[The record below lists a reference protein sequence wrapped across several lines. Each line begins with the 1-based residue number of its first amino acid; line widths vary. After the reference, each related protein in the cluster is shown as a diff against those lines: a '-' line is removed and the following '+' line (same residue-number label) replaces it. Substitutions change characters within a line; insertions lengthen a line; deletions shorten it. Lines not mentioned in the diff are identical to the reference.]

1 MNVYLNITKNDHN
14 YLINWNAYQW
24 EKQRKDQYITVD
36 LLLKYFSVYH
46 PVRVEENGAQHEPGP
61 LLVLK
66 VNRLAD
72 DPKAGRHDE
81 HDDGEVGHVLQ
92 LKVKV

>member
-1 MNVYLNITKNDHN
+1 MRETKKRSIYN
-14 YLINWNAYQW
+14 
-24 EKQRKDQYITVD
+24 TVD
-36 LLLKYFSVYH
+36 LLLEYFSVYH